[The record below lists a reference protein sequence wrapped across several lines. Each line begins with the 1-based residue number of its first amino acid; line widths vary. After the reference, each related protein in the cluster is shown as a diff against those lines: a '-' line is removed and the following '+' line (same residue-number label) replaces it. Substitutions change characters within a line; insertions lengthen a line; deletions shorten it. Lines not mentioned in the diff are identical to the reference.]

1 MGKEVGEWLQQA
13 ALEACAAHQ
22 SLTAPSQEGSQ
33 LPRQAM
39 RQLLAQRRAHLL
51 GSLLAIVDALEKKNV
66 KKYWFQTLLYPKSP
80 GSLSKKPA
88 TPPCVLLIFVR
99 SKE

>member
-1 MGKEVGEWLQQA
+1 MGREAGEWLQQA
-13 ALEACAAHQ
+13 ALEARAARQ

-39 RQLLAQRRAHLL
+39 RQLLTQRRTHLL
-51 GSLLAIVDALEKKNV
+51 GSLLAVVDALLKKKA
-66 KKYWFQTLLYPKSP
+66 KKYWFQTLLDPKSP
-80 GSLSKKPA
+80 GSLSNKPA
-88 TPPCVLLIFVR
+88 TPPSVLLIFVR